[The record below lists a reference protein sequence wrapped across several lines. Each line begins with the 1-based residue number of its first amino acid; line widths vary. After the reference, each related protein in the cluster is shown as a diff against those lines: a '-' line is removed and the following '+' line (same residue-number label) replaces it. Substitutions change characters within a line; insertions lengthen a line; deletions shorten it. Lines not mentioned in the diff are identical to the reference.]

1 MIRALIPALLVLAA
15 PCVAMAQESDSET
28 VPITGTVAR
37 LCVLGAPSE
46 PSINLGSLINVS
58 GTRVGR
64 LAVIAP
70 RTVTLPNSFC
80 NFAGSALTV
89 SATALVAA
97 DASPIQTGF
106 ARAVNYAANTSG
118 WTGTATTATTAATDA
133 GASPTTVV
141 TGATLPAPRLADLT
155 LTLNGYSVPSD
166 RLLVS
171 GAYSGQVIITLAP
184 VASGD

>member
-1 MIRALIPALLVLAA
+1 MMRAILPAILVLTA
-15 PCVAMAQESDSET
+15 PCVAMAQDSDTET
-28 VPITGTVAR
+28 VPVTGTVAR
-37 LCVLGAPSE
+37 VCVLGTPSE
-46 PSINLGSLINVS
+46 SSINLGSLINVS

-70 RTVTLPNSFC
+70 RAVTLPNSFC

-133 GASPTTVV
+133 GTSPTTVV
-141 TGATLPAPRLADLT
+141 TGATQPTPRLTDLT

-171 GAYSGQVIITLAP
+171 GAYSGQVVITLAP
-184 VASGD
+184 VAAGD